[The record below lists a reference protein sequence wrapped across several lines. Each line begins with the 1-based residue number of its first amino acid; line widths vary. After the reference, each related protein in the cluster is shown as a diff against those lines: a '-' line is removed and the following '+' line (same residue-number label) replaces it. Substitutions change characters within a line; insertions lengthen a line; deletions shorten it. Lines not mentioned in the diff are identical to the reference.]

1 MKTLLKTLVTGLVAC
16 NMVVTLVKVVQ
27 KHTSKEKE
35 DVIEND
41 SVCDGASNDVGNIL
55 DAWNKVNAE
64 VEERKCLVKFSREL
78 FNSIKENNTDL
89 SEWMKVTKNMYD
101 AMARL
106 DDVLKRKA
114 EIESKFE
121 NVCAKASLSMKDEMT
136 QLQFI

>member
-16 NMVVTLVKVVQ
+16 NVVVALVKVVQ
-27 KHTSKEKE
+27 KHTSKEKEEE

-41 SVCDGASNDVGNIL
+41 SVCDGASNDVGNIV
-55 DAWNKVNAE
+55 DEWNKVNAE
-64 VEERKCLVKFSREL
+64 VEENKWLVKFSRGL

-101 AMARL
+101 TMARL
-106 DDVLKRKA
+106 DDALKRRA

-121 NVCAKASLSMKDEMT
+121 NVCAKTSLSMKDEMT
-136 QLQFI
+136 

>member
-16 NMVVTLVKVVQ
+16 NVVVALVKVVQ
-27 KHTSKEKE
+27 KHTCKEKEEE

-41 SVCDGASNDVGNIL
+41 SVCNGASNDVGNIV

-64 VEERKCLVKFSREL
+64 VEENKWLVKFSRGL
-78 FNSIKENNTDL
+78 FKSIKENNTDL
-89 SEWMKVTKNMYD
+89 SEWMKATKNMYD
-101 AMARL
+101 AMTRL
-106 DDVLKRKA
+106 DDVLKRRA

-136 QLQFI
+136 

>member
-1 MKTLLKTLVTGLVAC
+1 M
-16 NMVVTLVKVVQ
+16 
-27 KHTSKEKE
+27 
-35 DVIEND
+35 IEND

-89 SEWMKVTKNMYD
+89 SEWMKATKNMYD
-101 AMARL
+101 
-106 DDVLKRKA
+106 VLKRRA

-121 NVCAKASLSMKDEMT
+121 NECAKASLSMKDEMT
-136 QLQFI
+136 

>member
-1 MKTLLKTLVTGLVAC
+1 MKTLLKTLVAGLVVC

-55 DAWNKVNAE
+55 DEWNKVNAE

-78 FNSIKENNTDL
+78 FNSIKENNADL
-89 SEWMKVTKNMYD
+89 SEWMM
-101 AMARL
+101 R
-106 DDVLKRKA
+106 
-114 EIESKFE
+114 
-121 NVCAKASLSMKDEMT
+121 
-136 QLQFI
+136 

>member
-55 DAWNKVNAE
+55 DEWNKVNEE
-64 VEERKCLVKFSREL
+64 VEERKCLVKFSREF

-89 SEWMKVTKNMYD
+89 SELMKATKNMYD
-101 AMARL
+101 
-106 DDVLKRKA
+106 VLKRRA

>member
-16 NMVVTLVKVVQ
+16 NVVVAFVKVVQ
-27 KHTSKEKE
+27 KHTCKEKEEE

-55 DAWNKVNAE
+55 DEWNKVNAE

-89 SEWMKVTKNMYD
+89 SEWMKATKNMYD
-101 AMARL
+101 A
-106 DDVLKRKA
+106 LKRRA

-136 QLQFI
+136 

>member
-1 MKTLLKTLVTGLVAC
+1 MKTLLKTLVAGLVAC
-16 NMVVTLVKVVQ
+16 NAVVALVKVVQ
-27 KHTSKEKE
+27 KHTNKEEK
-35 DVIEND
+35 DGIEND

-78 FNSIKENNTDL
+78 FNSIKENNMDL
-89 SEWMKVTKNMYD
+89 SEWMKATKNMYD
-101 AMARL
+101 
-106 DDVLKRKA
+106 VLKRRA

-136 QLQFI
+136 

>member
-1 MKTLLKTLVTGLVAC
+1 MKTLLKTLVTGLVVC

-55 DAWNKVNAE
+55 DEWNKVNAE

-78 FNSIKENNTDL
+78 FNSIKENNADL
-89 SEWMKVTKNMYD
+89 SEWMM
-101 AMARL
+101 R
-106 DDVLKRKA
+106 
-114 EIESKFE
+114 
-121 NVCAKASLSMKDEMT
+121 
-136 QLQFI
+136 

>member
-1 MKTLLKTLVTGLVAC
+1 MKTLKTLVTGLVVC
-16 NMVVTLVKVVQ
+16 NVVVALVKVVQ
-27 KHTSKEKE
+27 KHTSKEKEEE

-64 VEERKCLVKFSREL
+64 VEENKWLVKFSRGL

-106 DDVLKRKA
+106 DDALKRRA

-121 NVCAKASLSMKDEMT
+121 NVCAKTSLSMKDEMT
-136 QLQFI
+136 

>member
-1 MKTLLKTLVTGLVAC
+1 MKTLLKTLVAGLVVC

-27 KHTSKEKE
+27 KHTCKEKEEE

-41 SVCDGASNDVGNIL
+41 SVCDEASNDVEDIV

-64 VEERKCLVKFSREL
+64 VEERKSLVKFSRGL
-78 FNSIKENNTDL
+78 FNSIKENNMDL
-89 SEWMKVTKNMYD
+89 SEWMKATKNMCD
-101 AMARL
+101 AMTRL

-121 NVCAKASLSMKDEMT
+121 NMCAKASLSMKDEMT
-136 QLQFI
+136 

>member
-16 NMVVTLVKVVQ
+16 NVVVALVKVVQ
-27 KHTSKEKE
+27 KHTCKEKE
-35 DVIEND
+35 EGDVIEND

-55 DAWNKVNAE
+55 YEWNKVNAE

-89 SEWMKVTKNMYD
+89 SEWMKATKNMYD
-101 AMARL
+101 A
-106 DDVLKRKA
+106 LKRRA

-121 NVCAKASLSMKDEMT
+121 SDCTKASLSKKDET
-136 QLQFI
+136 T

>member
-1 MKTLLKTLVTGLVAC
+1 M
-16 NMVVTLVKVVQ
+16 
-27 KHTSKEKE
+27 
-35 DVIEND
+35 IEND

-136 QLQFI
+136 

>member
-16 NMVVTLVKVVQ
+16 NVVVALVKVVQ
-27 KHTSKEKE
+27 KHTSKEKEEE

-41 SVCDGASNDVGNIL
+41 SVCDGASNDVGNIV
-55 DAWNKVNAE
+55 DEWNKVNAE
-64 VEERKCLVKFSREL
+64 VEENKWLVKFSRGL

-106 DDVLKRKA
+106 DDALKRRA

-136 QLQFI
+136 

>member
-1 MKTLLKTLVTGLVAC
+1 MKTLLKTLVAGLVAC
-16 NMVVTLVKVVQ
+16 NAVVVLVKVVQ

-64 VEERKCLVKFSREL
+64 VEERKCLVKFSRKL

-89 SEWMKVTKNMYD
+89 SEWMM
-101 AMARL
+101 
-106 DDVLKRKA
+106 
-114 EIESKFE
+114 
-121 NVCAKASLSMKDEMT
+121 C
-136 QLQFI
+136 

>member
-16 NMVVTLVKVVQ
+16 NVVVALVKVVQ
-27 KHTSKEKE
+27 KHTSKEQEEE

-64 VEERKCLVKFSREL
+64 VEENKWLVKFSRGL

-89 SEWMKVTKNMYD
+89 SGWMKVTKNMYD
-101 AMARL
+101 TMARL
-106 DDVLKRKA
+106 DDALKRRA

-121 NVCAKASLSMKDEMT
+121 NVCAKTSLSMKDERT
-136 QLQFI
+136 

>member
-16 NMVVTLVKVVQ
+16 NVVVALVKVVQ
-27 KHTSKEKE
+27 KHTSKEKEEE

-41 SVCDGASNDVGNIL
+41 SVCDGASNDVGNIV
-55 DAWNKVNAE
+55 DEWNKVNAE
-64 VEERKCLVKFSREL
+64 VEENKWLVKFSRGL

-101 AMARL
+101 TMARL
-106 DDVLKRKA
+106 DDALKRRA

-121 NVCAKASLSMKDEMT
+121 NVCAKTSLSMQDEMT
-136 QLQFI
+136 

>member
-1 MKTLLKTLVTGLVAC
+1 M
-16 NMVVTLVKVVQ
+16 
-27 KHTSKEKE
+27 
-35 DVIEND
+35 IEND
-41 SVCDGASNDVGNIL
+41 SVCDEVSNDVEDIV
-55 DAWNKVNAE
+55 DEWNKVNAE
-64 VEERKCLVKFSREL
+64 VEENKWLVKFSRGL

-106 DDVLKRKA
+106 DGSFKRRA

-136 QLQFI
+136 

>member
-1 MKTLLKTLVTGLVAC
+1 MKILLKTLVTGLVAC
-16 NMVVTLVKVVQ
+16 NVVVALVKVVQ

-35 DVIEND
+35 EEDVIEND
-41 SVCDGASNDVGNIL
+41 SVCDEASNDVEDIV

-64 VEERKCLVKFSREL
+64 VEERKSLVKFSRGL

-89 SEWMKVTKNMYD
+89 SGWMKATKNMYD
-101 AMARL
+101 AMTRL

-121 NVCAKASLSMKDEMT
+121 SDCAKASLSKKDEMT
-136 QLQFI
+136 